1 MWFSA
6 YAGYVILLNVRISLI
21 DLAVINTSK
30 IANDLSLSRIS
41 KILYYYNLYTS
52 AGVYLKRGHIV
63 LIVGGATAVISF
75 SMLGYYTLQFVNIIQ
90 QEGKHRIDPGG
101 SINVEENINN
111 TQGIGIYAI
120 ALAEFSGSASVII
133 IDNGGNTI
141 VNKSIT
147 QPVVIEPFSTESP
160 GIYTLHL
167 LNPTDQ
173 MLEAAIGFGDQH
185 DVLSRRNDLSFD
197 TVLLLVS
204 TLVVGVVLAIAG
216 VIITILDRRKINKMK
231 QFGDTSDLI

>member
-1 MWFSA
+1 M
-6 YAGYVILLNVRISLI
+6 
-21 DLAVINTSK
+21 
-30 IANDLSLSRIS
+30 
-41 KILYYYNLYTS
+41 
-52 AGVYLKRGHIV
+52 YLKRGHIV

-75 SMLGYYTLQFVNIIQ
+75 SLLGYYTLQFVNIIQ
-90 QEGKHRIDPGG
+90 QEGKNRIDPGG
-101 SINVEENINN
+101 SINVQENINN

-120 ALAEFSGSASVII
+120 TLAEFSGSASVII

-160 GIYTLHL
+160 GNYTLHL
-167 LNPTDQ
+167 LNPTGQ

-185 DVLSRRNDLSFD
+185 DVLSGRNVLSSD
-197 TVLLLVS
+197 TVLILAS